1 MKEGWVEITKMLKV
15 EQGSEQAD
23 LAEDVSAHWREVD

>member
-1 MKEGWVEITKMLKV
+1 MGRITKMLRV